1 MILLAPCPR
10 FRGAARTPP
19 PPAGLAQGR
28 WVVAVP
34 GPADTAGPG
43 ACGDGG

>member
-1 MILLAPCPR
+1 MILLGPCPR
-10 FRGAARTPP
+10 FRGTARARAV
-19 PPAGLAQGR
+19 PAGLAQVR
-28 WVVAVP
+28 WMVAVP